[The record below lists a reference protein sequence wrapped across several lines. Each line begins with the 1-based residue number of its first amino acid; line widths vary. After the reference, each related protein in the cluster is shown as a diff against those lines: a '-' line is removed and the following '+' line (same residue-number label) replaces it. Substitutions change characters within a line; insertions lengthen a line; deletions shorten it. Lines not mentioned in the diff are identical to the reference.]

1 MSLTKVT
8 YSMILGA
15 PVNILDYGAD
25 PTGVADSTAAFQAAI
40 NAGSVVVPPGTYTM
54 SWASISADISIPA
67 NRKIEIQKGATVTMT
82 GGRFTAENVTNVEWQ
97 IDGWLKSVAMRTAAS
112 KPLWT
117 ASVGERGFIEFAQN
131 YVAGSAASG
140 FTVWGSGRVSG
151 DWTGTPNVSDPT
163 TQVNRKGI
171 ACWNSKN
178 VLVEG
183 LEVFGFDGEAVYA
196 SFFDAASLNIVFQN
210 NIVRDTRFNALNFNA
225 GANGGGC
232 FIRNN
237 LAKNAYAI
245 ECSVGTVSGNY
256 VDDMVYCGVWTGAGT
271 GFGPIEISDNII
283 TNTAQLHGIAAVFAS
298 ATPVADI
305 TIKNNVIQNSGQ
317 YSIYTDYAQTLTI
330 QGNKSIGAGTA
341 AGAYDIGVFHG
352 LKAKVSENTFMLPG
366 GFNNGSIGLDGTSG
380 NDLSIDP
387 NSNVF
392 IPATG
397 TSTVFSGN
405 GIVAIGNSNT
415 TLTLPVLGEN
425 FLVSSVN
432 ITSIDATRNA
442 GRKITIIMQSGFT
455 LTDGSN
461 LKLAGNFVG
470 TADDTITL
478 LCDGTNW
485 FEVCRSV
492 N

>member
-1 MSLTKVT
+1 MLTKVT
-8 YSMILGA
+8 NSMILGA

-25 PTGVADSTAAFQAAI
+25 PTGVTDSTAAFQAAL
-40 NAGSVVVPPGTYTM
+40 NAGSVVIPPGNYTM
-54 SWASISADISIPA
+54 SWTAISADISIPA

-82 GGRFTAENVTNVEWQ
+82 GGRFTAENVNNVEWQ

-112 KPLWT
+112 KPLW
-117 ASVGERGFIEFAQN
+117 SGSLGQRGFIEFAQD

-140 FTVWGSGRVSG
+140 FTVHGTGKVSG
-151 DWTGTPNVSDPT
+151 DWTGTPNFSDPT
-163 TQVNRKGI
+163 AQINRKGI
-171 ACWNSKN
+171 ACWNAKN
-178 VLVEG
+178 VLVDG
-183 LEVFGFDGEAVYA
+183 IEVFGFDGEAVYA
-196 SFFDAASLNIVFQN
+196 TFFDAASSNIVFQN
-210 NIVRDTRFNALNFNA
+210 TFVHDTRFNSLNFNA
-225 GANGGGC
+225 GTNGGGC

-237 LAKNAYAI
+237 LTKNAFAI
-245 ECSVGTVSGNY
+245 ESSVGTISGNY
-256 VDDMVYCGVWTGAGT
+256 VDNMLYSGIWTGAGA

-283 TNTAQLHGIAAVFAS
+283 TNTTQLHGIGAVFAS

-305 TIKNNVIQNSGQ
+305 TIKNNEIKNSGQ
-317 YSIYTDYAQTLTI
+317 YGIYTDYAQNLVV
-330 QGNKSIGAGTA
+330 QGNKCLGSGTA
-341 AGAYDIGVFHG
+341 AGGYDIGIFHG

-366 GFNNGSIGLDGTSG
+366 AFHAGSIAVDGTS

-387 NSNVF
+387 NSNVY

-397 TSTVFSGN
+397 TATVYANN

-485 FEVCRSV
+485 FEVSRSV